1 MLAPLLLALSL
12 AVSATTPAAGRV
24 SALSLR
30 TESGA
35 PIFVGLADQKK
46 PAVKPAAKA
55 TARKQATAQK
65 QATGRKKAASKT
77 SPRKKAT
84 TSPRRTTKK
93 ARVTKPGAGSA
104 TRKPSV
110 PRLAPGWPVKGPD
123 PLPGSILPGK
133 RIVAYYGNPLSRRMG
148 VLGEYDADD
157 MLRRL
162 DREVKEWSRTD
173 TLTPVV
179 PALHLIATVA
189 QGSAG
194 KDGKW
199 RTRMSDSLVE
209 RVYDWARRRRGI
221 LFLDV
226 QVAKSTLQAELPPL
240 EKFLS
245 RPDVHLGIDPEFS
258 MKSGHNPG
266 KRVGTYDARDVNW
279 AIDYLAEIVDRYKL
293 PPKVL
298 VVHRFTRPMLTN
310 AKQIRLDPRVQVVIH
325 MDGWGSPSLK
335 KASYDQYVAS
345 EPVQFTGFK
354 IFYHNDVR
362 KAGWRLMRPA
372 DVLALYPKPLY
383 IQYQ

>member
-1 MLAPLLLALSL
+1 MPPLPPLLSLSSLLPFVLSL
-12 AVSATTPAAGRV
+12 GISVGTEPRPVERTIAAAGASVARPM
-24 SALSLR
+24 
-30 TESGA
+30 E
-35 PIFVGLADQKK
+35 PQQK
-46 PAVKPAAKA
+46 
-55 TARKQATAQK
+55 TTKQVRRQ
-65 QATGRKKAASKT
+65 AASKGG
-77 SPRKKAT
+77 
-84 TSPRRTTKK
+84 
-93 ARVTKPGAGSA
+93 ARAKPGSAKRPSAKRPSAKRPRAKPKNPKGSIAKRPVGQRA
-104 TRKPSV
+104 T
-110 PRLAPGWPVKGPD
+110 PRLAPGWPVKGPE

-133 RIVAYYGNPLSRRMG
+133 RIVAYYGNPLSKRMG

-240 EKFLS
+240 EKYLS

>member
-1 MLAPLLLALSL
+1 MFAPLLLALSL
-12 AVSATTPAAGRV
+12 AVSATSTVARRV
-24 SALSLR
+24 SAPPSR
-30 TESGA
+30 TEPGA
-35 PIFVGLADQKK
+35 PILVGLADQKK

-55 TARKQATAQK
+55 TARKQATA
-65 QATGRKKAASKT
+65 RKKATSKV
-77 SPRKKAT
+77 SPRKQAT
-84 TSPRRTTKK
+84 TSPRRTSKK
-93 ARVTKPGAGSA
+93 SRPVTKSAAGSA

-110 PRLAPGWPVKGPD
+110 PRLAPGWPVKGPE

-133 RIVAYYGNPLSRRMG
+133 RIVAYYGNPLSKRMG

-194 KDGKW
+194 KDDKW

-240 EKFLS
+240 EKYLS